1 MKFEN
6 FKGLN
11 PELIT
16 IQDFSFKNGK
26 ESVDDYYKS
35 IENTLDTIENSDNND
50 IEIHTP
56 VIQGLKFYEILV
68 LTLLVRNLA
77 KSKRILV
84 VSPNMMI
91 GNILKDLGMDVR
103 KEKNNLDNKKIS
115 VISYPFFVKEKKRI
129 FKEEEFDFVL
139 FYENNYTFLSK
150 TLKTINSF
158 RKNKTDVKKVTMTA
172 TYVIQKRLEDI
183 DRLNKFR
190 DLHIR
195 KKLRPRQ
202 R

>member
-11 PELIT
+11 PEIIT
-16 IQDFSFKNGK
+16 IQNFSFKNGK